1 MERRARL
8 RRRGRA
14 PRPRLLPA
22 QPRRV
27 RRCPLTGPPWSSLPT
42 DPTSAGISSWS
53 PAACARRATA
63 TAASW
68 YGADGAAQFRQ
79 INFSA
84 WRGGETFAGN
94 YAAYV
99 LDGDNVRHG
108 LCRDLGF
115 AEQDRAENIRRIGEV
130 ANLFLDAGI
139 ILLAA
144 FVSPYEADRQAV
156 RTLVGAERFIE
167 VFCRCPVEVC
177 EARDEKGNYAKAR
190 AGAIARFT
198 GISAPYEAPLEADL
212 ALDTDRTDIQTSVST
227 VLSLLRERCTLSANG
242 EGHAV

>member
-1 MERRARL
+1 MRSDK
-8 RRRGRA
+8 
-14 PRPRLLPA
+14 PA
-22 QPRRV
+22 M
-27 RRCPLTGPPWSSLPT
+27 SSLPT
-42 DPTSAGISSWS
+42 DPHVRWHPQLVTRGMREARNRHRSVLVWFTGLPSSGKS
-53 PAACARRATA
+53 TLAH
-63 TAASW
+63 SV
-68 YGADGAAQFRQ
+68 
-79 INFSA
+79 
-84 WRGGETFAGN
+84 EEKLFAGN

-115 AEQDRAENIRRIGEV
+115 AEQDRVENIRRIGEV

-139 ILLAA
+139 IVLAA
-144 FVSPYEADRQAV
+144 FISPYEADRQAV

-198 GISAPYEAPLEADL
+198 GISAPYEAPSGPDL
-212 ALDTDRTDIQTSVST
+212 ALDTDRTDIQTSVGV
-227 VLSLLRERCTLSANG
+227 VLSLLRRRCIISEGG
-242 EGHAV
+242 EGHAI

>member
-1 MERRARL
+1 MPSDKSAM
-8 RRRGRA
+8 
-14 PRPRLLPA
+14 
-22 QPRRV
+22 
-27 RRCPLTGPPWSSLPT
+27 SSLPT
-42 DPTSAGISSWS
+42 DPHVRWHQQLVTRGMRETRNRHRSVLVWFTGLPSSGKS
-53 PAACARRATA
+53 TLAH
-63 TAASW
+63 
-68 YGADGAAQFRQ
+68 GV
-79 INFSA
+79 
-84 WRGGETFAGN
+84 EEKLFAGN

-212 ALDTDRTDIQTSVST
+212 ALDTDRTDIRTSVST

-242 EGHAV
+242 KGHAV